1 MNTTPENEDARVQ
14 QAEQAS
20 IDQSDDVRASAEVRE
35 AVEGSRG
42 DAGFDEDVAPEEAVR
57 E

>member
-20 IDQSDDVRASAEVRE
+20 IDQPDDVKASADVHEADERSRRE
-35 AVEGSRG
+35 A
-42 DAGFDEDVAPEEAVR
+42 GFHEDVAPEEAVR